1 MTDANPD
8 FTFGTHQSF
17 YPNLALPPVDTF
29 ANKKNYGT
37 TVLNPVPQ
45 NVQTNNAEIMAIL
58 MNVKDWKNPVTGNAE
73 NPQGQKYLDLKFV
86 NSARL
91 AGVGPDG
98 VYRDPWGAPYIITLD
113 LDYNDQCR
121 DAFYSKTAVSKG
133 NNGKGLNGLFSSDPN
148 LPDRYESR
156 TPVMV
161 WSLGPDGAADP
172 TAQADSGLNKDNVT
186 NWK

>member
-8 FTFGTHQSF
+8 FTFGTFKSF
-17 YPNLALPPVDTF
+17 YPNLSAPAVDTF
-29 ANKKNYGT
+29 TNKKNYGT
-37 TVLNPVPQ
+37 TVLNTTPL
-45 NVQTNNAEIMAIL
+45 VQTNNAEIMAIL
-58 MNVKDWKNPVTGNAE
+58 MNVKDWNNPVTGNAE

-98 VYRDPWGAPYIITLD
+98 VFRDPWGAPYIITLD

-172 TAQADSGLNKDNVT
+172 TTQADSGLNKDNVT